1 MLNENIRNTWD
12 SFIKDYEQYFISN
25 EETWTNNLTHFKNYI
40 NLNEQRPKEKSK
52 TEKVLCLWMYTQLG
66 NRKTEKYN
74 KLKEVIRNSSAHSN
88 ASE

>member
-1 MLNENIRNTWD
+1 MNER
-12 SFIKDYEQYFISN
+12 
-25 EETWTNNLTHFKNYI
+25 
-40 NLNEQRPKEKSK
+40 RPKEKSK

-88 ASE
+88 ASEYNNNNTDIFDDKVQSSHRDI